1 MLRMITPPTSSTMTR
16 IKTTVVLSLSPI
28 GGNVFKFVIIRVV
41 GSWRADFV
49 GEVGDGV
56 VVMSLL
62 LVAHSMGRVPGTR
75 QLNLAAICNSH
86 GGTNRQ

>member
-1 MLRMITPPTSSTMTR
+1 MTR
-16 IKTTVVLSLSPI
+16 IKATVVLSLSPI
-28 GGNVFKFVIIRVV
+28 GGNVFKFVIILRVV
-41 GSWRADFV
+41 GSWRTDFM

-56 VVMSLL
+56 VVMTLSAL

-75 QLNLAAICNSH
+75 PLNLAAICNNH